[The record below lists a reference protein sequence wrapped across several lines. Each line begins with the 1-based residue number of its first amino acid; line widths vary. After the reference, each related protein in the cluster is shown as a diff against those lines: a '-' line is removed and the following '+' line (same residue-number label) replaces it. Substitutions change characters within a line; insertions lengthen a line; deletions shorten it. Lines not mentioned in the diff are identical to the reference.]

1 MVSFHLHLL
10 SDATGETVRGV
21 AKACL
26 VQFRDVDTVE
36 HNWPMIR
43 TPAQVNHVLRQL
55 QDIPGVVM
63 YTVVDDLLRQSIEN
77 GCREIQMPCIAVLD
91 PVIASLTKLL
101 DTEFRGQPGRQH
113 ELNAEYFGRIDA
125 MTFAMEQD
133 DGQGVS
139 KLVDADVVLVA
150 VSRSSKTP
158 TCIYLANRGVKAANV
173 PFVPGVP
180 LPKELLALDAVSGP
194 MVVGLTS
201 EPERLVQI
209 RRNRLRMI
217 GDDSRSSYADL
228 EAVRDEVGAAL
239 RVFRERSWPVIDVT
253 RRSIE
258 ETAAAIFQLLE
269 RRREADQADG

>member
-26 VQFRDVDTVE
+26 VQFRNVDAVE
-36 HNWPMIR
+36 HNWPMVR
-43 TPAQVNHVLRQL
+43 TTAQVNHVLGQL
-55 QDIPGVVM
+55 KDNPGVVM
-63 YTVVDDLLRQSIEN
+63 YTVVDELLQQTIED

-91 PVIASLTKLL
+91 PVIESLTKLL
-101 DTEFRGQPGRQH
+101 HTEFRGQPGRQH

-125 MTFAMEQD
+125 MTFAIEQD
-133 DGQGVS
+133 DGQAVAN
-139 KLVDADVVLVA
+139 LANADVVLVA

-173 PFVPGVP
+173 PFVLGVL
-180 LPKELLALDAVSGP
+180 LPKELLTLDPVSGP

-201 EPERLVQI
+201 EPERLIQI

-217 GDDSRSSYADL
+217 GDDRKSSYADL
-228 EAVRDEVGAAL
+228 EAVKDEVSAAL
-239 RVFRERSWPVIDVT
+239 RIFRERGWPIIDVT

-269 RRREADQADG
+269 RRRDADKADE

>member
-26 VQFRDVDTVE
+26 VQFRNVDTVE
-36 HNWPMIR
+36 HNWPMVR
-43 TPAQVNHVLRQL
+43 TAAQVSQILKQL
-55 QDIPGVVM
+55 KKNPGVVM
-63 YTVVDDLLRQSIEN
+63 YTVVDESLRQCIED

-91 PVIASLTKLL
+91 PVIAALTKLL
-101 DTEFRGQPGRQH
+101 HAEFRGQPGRQH

-125 MTFAMEQD
+125 MTFAIEQD

-139 KLVDADVVLVA
+139 NLVTADVILVA

-173 PFVPGVP
+173 PFVPGIP
-180 LPKELLALDAVSGP
+180 LPSELLELDADTGP

-217 GDDSRSSYADL
+217 GEDGKSPYADL
-228 EAVRDEVGAAL
+228 EAVQEEVGAAL
-239 RVFRERSWPVIDVT
+239 RVFRERGWPVIDVT

-258 ETAAAIFQLLE
+258 ETAAAIFQQLE
-269 RRREADQADG
+269 QRRDAANG

>member
-26 VQFRDVDTVE
+26 VQFRNVDTVE

-43 TPAQVNHVLRQL
+43 TVAQVNHVLRQL
-55 QDIPGVVM
+55 KDNPGVVM
-63 YTVVDDLLRQSIEN
+63 YTVVDDLLRQTIED

-91 PVIASLTKLL
+91 PVIASFTKLL

-113 ELNAEYFGRIDA
+113 ELNAEYFSRIDA

-173 PFVPGVP
+173 PFVLGVP
-180 LPKELLALDAVSGP
+180 LPKELLALDSVSGP

-209 RRNRLRMI
+209 RRNRLRVI
-217 GDDSRSSYADL
+217 GEDSRSSYADL
-228 EAVRDEVGAAL
+228 EVVRDEVGAAL
-239 RVFRERSWPVIDVT
+239 RVFRERRWPVIDVT

-258 ETAAAIFQLLE
+258 ETATAIFQLLE
-269 RRREADQADG
+269 RRREAEAADG